1 MYKYIVCGRATGGQN
16 SSITAQL
23 VTIYSRI
30 EREII
35 RDRIKRGIQGKKA
48 LKMSRKS
55 EIIKS

>member
-1 MYKYIVCGRATGGQN
+1 MYKYTVCGRATGGQN

-23 VTIYSRI
+23 VIIYSRI

-35 RDRIKRGIQGKKA
+35 RGGIQGKKA